1 MTDAR
6 DARTLTRP
14 LEAVHLSRPASSRL
28 MLAQSTCHGSCERQ
42 IEQGV
47 GLVWNSSDTLST
59 GKHSGESSMD
69 VTTSHEPDASR
80 MMHGFSM
87 LIVGRSVAHGASK
100 CATVLTAL
108 PHRLAGEACRKPG
121 SAYIRANLL
130 IVQRVT
136 HGSAGQ

>member
-1 MTDAR
+1 
-6 DARTLTRP
+6 
-14 LEAVHLSRPASSRL
+14 
-28 MLAQSTCHGSCERQ
+28 
-42 IEQGV
+42 
-47 GLVWNSSDTLST
+47 
-59 GKHSGESSMD
+59 MD

-108 PHRLAGEACRKPG
+108 PHTLAGEACREPG
-121 SAYIRANLL
+121 SACIRANLL